1 MREFLNKFRARL
13 EFLTDG
19 IFSSVAPPTERWP
32 SLVVY

>member
-19 IFSSVAPPTERWP
+19 IFSVAPPTERWP